1 MTTTMTKTSDKKL
14 NSHRFEIHRSYSM
27 PFNLTNI
34 GKFFRGQIPND
45 EENSC
50 LELTSSTRREI
61 RRVKECGE
69 CISAIA
75 FSLSEHLVTN
85 DLEPSENTHLTENQA
100 KQSGVLYF
108 VFPQVNEGVRNQ
120 ENTDRL
126 EWLQAHVN
134 LESIGKVRNRFL
146 SATSSTIYCDL
157 RDMEGN
163 QLLLFAHKFCWANL
177 KVEKS
182 ISFIYTQ

>member
-1 MTTTMTKTSDKKL
+1 
-14 NSHRFEIHRSYSM
+14 M
-27 PFNLTNI
+27 PFNVTNI
-34 GKFFRGQIPND
+34 GKFFRSWILND
-45 EENSC
+45 RLSLSKFKKRKENRNC
-50 LELTSSTRREI
+50 LVLTSSTRREI

-69 CISAIA
+69 CLSAIP

-85 DLEPSENTHLTENQA
+85 DFEPSENTHFTENQV
-100 KQSGVLYF
+100 KHNGVLYF

-134 LESIGKVRNRFL
+134 LESIGEVRNRFL

-177 KVEKS
+177 TVEKS

>member
-1 MTTTMTKTSDKKL
+1 MTDCLYLRLRKDK
-14 NSHRFEIHRSYSM
+14 
-27 PFNLTNI
+27 
-34 GKFFRGQIPND
+34 
-45 EENSC
+45 ENSC

-69 CISAIA
+69 VLSAIA

-85 DLEPSENTHLTENQA
+85 DLEQSDNTHFTEKQA
-100 KQSGVLYF
+100 KHCGVLYF

-134 LESIGKVRNRFL
+134 LESIGEVRNRFL
-146 SATSSTIYCDL
+146 SATSSTINAIYVIW
-157 RDMEGN
+157 RGTN
-163 QLLLFAHKFCWANL
+163 FYFLLINFAGL
-177 KVEKS
+177 
-182 ISFIYTQ
+182 T

>member
-1 MTTTMTKTSDKKL
+1 MTTTVTKTSYKKL

-61 RRVKECGE
+61 RRVKECRE
-69 CISAIA
+69 CLSAIP

-100 KQSGVLYF
+100 KHSGVLYF

-126 EWLQAHVN
+126 KWLQAHVN
-134 LESIGKVRNRFL
+134 LESIGEVRNRFL

-157 RDMEGN
+157 RNMEGN

-177 KVEKS
+177 R
-182 ISFIYTQ
+182 